1 VCSKEEN
8 QKYLPFL
15 IDNYFI
21 PKSNI
26 MKVIFYTQKL
36 AGQSIYMAGI
46 HQEKTPID
54 KMLLLSSKLLTSV
67 PSGDTT
73 LNLYDK
79 NIYGKFQV
87 GLPNPNLKNL
97 IGILSVGAEN
107 LHRVA
112 QCTQNGFVFY

>member
-1 VCSKEEN
+1 
-8 QKYLPFL
+8 
-15 IDNYFI
+15 
-21 PKSNI
+21 
-26 MKVIFYTQKL
+26 MT
-36 AGQSIYMAGI
+36 SI
-46 HQEKTPID
+46 EVL
-54 KMLLLSSKLLTSV
+54 LLLSSKLLTSV